1 MKTKNKE
8 KTHVLSAVFAG
19 LLNGTLGTG
28 GGIPLWFSAIKRT
41 DRRSAFATG
50 AFGVLILS
58 FVTLLSSGQATAA
71 VGAMH
76 PASPL
81 FAVLGGALGALLL
94 GKIPLSVLKWIFAV
108 LLIGSGVYVLWQTV
122 PSLLYQHGGR

>member
-8 KTHVLSAVFAG
+8 KPHILSAVFAG
-19 LLNGTLGTG
+19 LLNGALGTG
-28 GGIPLWFSAIKRT
+28 GGIPLWFSAVKRT

-58 FVTLLSSGQATAA
+58 CVTLLSSGQATAA
-71 VGAMH
+71 VEAMH

-94 GKIPLSVLKWIFAV
+94 GKIPLSILKWIFAL
-108 LLIGSGVYVLWQTV
+108 LLIGSGIYVLWQTI
-122 PSLLYQHGGR
+122 PTLFFEGGGG